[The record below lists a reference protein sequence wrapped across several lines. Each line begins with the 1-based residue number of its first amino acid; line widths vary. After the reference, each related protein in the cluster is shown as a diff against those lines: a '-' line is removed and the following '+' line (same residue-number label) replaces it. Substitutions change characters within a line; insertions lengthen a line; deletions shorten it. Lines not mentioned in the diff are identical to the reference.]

1 MNLIEQLGGYEKSKE
16 VLDVIKARDHKY
28 SQNFER
34 PALEKALLQHRR
46 EHGIFEVGDK
56 VCYRGGMASNP
67 FWDLS
72 SIFLISEIWDEE
84 IDLKISMTDSGCF
97 PVRPHQID
105 HASDKEIKANKRLEV
120 GNA

>member
-1 MNLIEQLGGYEKSKE
+1 MNLIEQLGGYEKTKRELELKE
-16 VLDVIKARDHKY
+16 
-28 SQNFER
+28 QNSVFQCCTAVDAEMIR
-34 PALEKALLQHRR
+34 SALLQHRR
-46 EHGIFEVGDK
+46 EHGIFEVGDL

-120 GNA
+120 G